1 MGALTGFA
9 HGTAAA
15 KDPHAQGTL
24 RLQENIIE
32 YVLLICSPCEQPLF
46 VETYCISGIKHQ
58 CEVESK
64 HSQCYAG
71 PCCRRSGRMCLSSQ
85 VQPDKEWQGK
95 WGAAHSRRAP
105 CPSGKHCGASV
116 SKFQVPLMTG
126 L

>member
-58 CEVESK
+58 CEVESSIPSVMQGHAAGGAEGCVSLHK
-64 HSQCYAG
+64 CSQTK
-71 PCCRRSGRMCLSSQ
+71 SGRASGVQRTAGVRPAHLVMWCLL
-85 VQPDKEWQGK
+85 
-95 WGAAHSRRAP
+95 
-105 CPSGKHCGASV
+105 
-116 SKFQVPLMTG
+116 SKFQVI
-126 L
+126 